1 MPSSRKPHPSPSPSS
16 SGRSQAGVLVLPEFL
31 GPALAAGHPWIYR
44 DHIPRGCRWPSGTF
58 VPFVAGSF
66 RGWGLWDD
74 ESAIAL
80 RVFSAGPE
88 PSPELFRQR
97 VASASE
103 LRREFLPARTNAY
116 RLLYGEGDFL
126 PGVVVDVY
134 DGFAT
139 MVTYAKSL
147 DAVVPHVVE
156 ALVASVPLRGIAI
169 RRSSGDDAPAAAR
182 LEILWGE
189 TPPANLTIEE
199 YGWRFHAD
207 LEVGQKTGLFLDQ
220 RENRHFIET
229 VSANRT
235 VLNLFSYTGGF
246 SVYAAGGGARRVTS
260 VDIAKAAMARA
271 EDNFRLN
278 QMEPKAHQ
286 FVVSDCYEYLRQL
299 SQEGR
304 RFDLVISD
312 PPSLARNRQQVH
324 AARRAY
330 LKLSALGI
338 SRVEAGG
345 IYAGASCTAQ
355 ISPDVFRE
363 ILGEAAAQVGR
374 RLQIVHEASHAPDHP
389 IGAGHK
395 EGRYLKFVVGR
406 VLG

>member
-1 MPSSRKPHPSPSPSS
+1 MPSPRKPYQPPRGSPLGHP
-16 SGRSQAGVLVLPEFL
+16 QAGGLVLPEFL

-44 DHIPRGCRWPSGTF
+44 DHIPRGCHWPSGTF
-58 VPFVAGSF
+58 VPFTAGSF
-66 RGWGLWDD
+66 RGWGLWDE

-88 PSPELFRQR
+88 PCRELFRQR
-97 VASASE
+97 VAQASE

-126 PGVVVDVY
+126 PGVTVDVY
-134 DGFAT
+134 DGFAA
-139 MVTYAKSL
+139 MVTYANAL
-147 DAVVPHVVE
+147 DSVVPWVVD
-156 ALVASVPLRGIAI
+156 ALVACVPLRGIAI
-169 RRSSGDDAPAAAR
+169 RRDSGDDAPGTSR
-182 LEILWGE
+182 LETLWGE
-189 TPPANLTIEE
+189 PPPANLTIEE

-220 RENRHFIET
+220 RENRHFIES

-278 QMEPKAHQ
+278 QMDPKVHQ
-286 FVVSDCYEYLRQL
+286 FVVADCYDYLRQQEL
-299 SQEGR
+299 EGR

-324 AARRAY
+324 TARRAY
-330 LKLSALGI
+330 VKLSALGI
-338 SRVEAGG
+338 SRVEVGG

-355 ISPDVFRE
+355 ISPEVFRE
-363 ILGEAAAQVGR
+363 ILGEAAAQAGR

-406 VLG
+406 VLS